1 MEIKKLVI
9 GSKNSKDQKSTIYNI
24 KRLYES
30 REKVVELFD
39 DYSRIIS
46 EAKYK
51 AKQGQ
56 ELNIL
61 SPEQILQRLPIALAH
76 LKTY

>member
-9 GSKNSKDQKSTIYNI
+9 GSKKSKDQKSTIYNI

-39 DYSRIIS
+39 DYSGIIS

>member
-9 GSKNSKDQKSTIYNI
+9 GSKKSKDQKSTIYNI

-51 AKQGQ
+51 AK
-56 ELNIL
+56 
-61 SPEQILQRLPIALAH
+61 
-76 LKTY
+76 

>member
-9 GSKNSKDQKSTIYNI
+9 GSKKSKDQKSTIYNI

-39 DYSRIIS
+39 GYSRIIS

>member
-24 KRLYES
+24 KKLYES